1 MATSQMFL
9 AMTSKSKTGCH
20 EVTGEGWQLKGKF
33 MEKIIEYSPIIVV
46 ILMFFVQQKIFVTPE
61 QLEKKHREIIDEIEE
76 KYVSMNSFI
85 DLKEQFS
92 EVKDKIDK
100 IYDLLIDLK

>member
-1 MATSQMFL
+1 
-9 AMTSKSKTGCH
+9 
-20 EVTGEGWQLKGKF
+20 
-33 MEKIIEYSPIIVV
+33 MEKFIEYSPIIVV
-46 ILMFFVQQKIFVTPE
+46 ILMFFIQQRIFVTPE
-61 QLEKKHREIIDEIEE
+61 QLEKKHREIIEEIEE
-76 KYVSMNSFI
+76 KFVSINSFK

>member
-1 MATSQMFL
+1 
-9 AMTSKSKTGCH
+9 
-20 EVTGEGWQLKGKF
+20 
-33 MEKIIEYSPIIVV
+33 MEKFIEYSPVIIVV
-46 ILMFFVQQKIFVTPE
+46 FMFFIQQKIFVTPE
-61 QLEKKHREIIDEIEE
+61 QLEKKHREIIEEIEE
-76 KYVSMNSFI
+76 KFVTINSFI

>member
-1 MATSQMFL
+1 
-9 AMTSKSKTGCH
+9 
-20 EVTGEGWQLKGKF
+20 

-46 ILMFFVQQKIFVTPE
+46 ILMFFIQQKIFVTPE

-85 DLKEQFS
+85 DLKEG
-92 EVKDKIDK
+92 
-100 IYDLLIDLK
+100 

>member
-1 MATSQMFL
+1 
-9 AMTSKSKTGCH
+9 
-20 EVTGEGWQLKGKF
+20 
-33 MEKIIEYSPIIVV
+33 MEKFIEFSPIIVV
-46 ILMFFVQQKIFVTPE
+46 ILMFLIQQKVFVTPE
-61 QLEKKHREIIDEIEE
+61 ELEKKHREILDEIEE
-76 KYVSMNSFI
+76 KFVSLISFQ

>member
-1 MATSQMFL
+1 M
-9 AMTSKSKTGCH
+9 
-20 EVTGEGWQLKGKF
+20 KGKI
-33 MEKIIEYSPIIVV
+33 MEKFIEYSPIIIV

-61 QLEKKHREIIDEIEE
+61 QLEKKHREIMEEIEE
-76 KYVSMNSFI
+76 KFVSKISFV

-92 EVKDKIDK
+92 EVKEKIDK